1 MKTTANID
9 EYSEKVT
16 QLEKK
21 KTQRVCPTTLTDC
34 PWAGGIHLTKY

>member
-21 KTQRVCPTTLTDC
+21 KKKRKGYVLR
-34 PWAGGIHLTKY
+34 H

>member
-21 KTQRVCPTTLTDC
+21 KNAKDMSYD
-34 PWAGGIHLTKY
+34 IN